1 MQTPI
6 KICELHMT
14 NKKQNK
20 THMKKRILN
29 GLVASVIVLTTL
41 SFATMNK
48 EVNVKESSVTW
59 TGKKVTGSHTG
70 TIQLKSGHFKVED
83 EKLIGGE
90 FVMDMTSILNSDLTG
105 EYKQKLEGHL
115 KSEDFFGVEK
125 YPTAKL
131 IITSV
136 AKKGEGTYGVV
147 ANLTIKNETHPVTFD
162 LDWKENSAS
171 AKLSIDRSKFD
182 VRYGSGSFFD
192 DLGDKTIYDNFDL
205 DVNLKF

>member
-1 MQTPI
+1 
-6 KICELHMT
+6 
-14 NKKQNK
+14 
-20 THMKKRILN
+20 MKKRILN
-29 GLVASVIVLTTL
+29 GLIASVVVLTSL

-59 TGKKVTGSHTG
+59 TGKKVTGTHTG
-70 TIQLKSGHFKVED
+70 TIQLKSGNFKVED

-90 FVMDMTSILNSDLTG
+90 FVMDMTSIENNDLTG
-105 EYKQKLEGHL
+105 EYKGKLEGHL

-136 AKKGEGTYGVV
+136 AKKGDGTYGVV

-162 LDWKENSAS
+162 LDWKENSAL

-205 DVNLKF
+205 EVNLKF

>member
-1 MQTPI
+1 MR
-6 KICELHMT
+6 
-14 NKKQNK
+14 
-20 THMKKRILN
+20 KRILN

-59 TGKKVTGSHTG
+59 TGKKVTGTHTG

-90 FVMDMTSILNSDLTG
+90 FMIDMTTIKNNDLTG
-105 EYKQKLEGHL
+105 EDKGKLEGHL
-115 KSEDFFGVEK
+115 KSEDFFGIEK

-131 IITSV
+131 VITSV
-136 AKKGEGTYGVV
+136 AKKGDETYGVV
-147 ANLTIKNETHPVTFD
+147 ANLTVKNETHPVTFD
-162 LDWKENSAS
+162 LNWKENSAS
-171 AKLSIDRSKFD
+171 AILSIDRSKFD

-205 DVNLKF
+205 EVNLKF

>member
-1 MQTPI
+1 
-6 KICELHMT
+6 
-14 NKKQNK
+14 
-20 THMKKRILN
+20 MKKRILN

-48 EVNVKESSVTW
+48 EVNVKESTVTW
-59 TGKKVTGSHTG
+59 TGKKVTGSHDG
-70 TIQLKSGHFKVED
+70 TIQLQSGHFKVAD
-83 EKLIGGE
+83 DGKLIGGE
-90 FVMDMTSILNSDLTG
+90 FVMDMTSIVNNDLSG
-105 EYKQKLEGHL
+105 ESKGKLEGHL

-147 ANLTIKNETHPVTFD
+147 ANLTIKDKTNPVTFD
-162 LDWKENSAS
+162 LNWKENEAS
-171 AKLSIDRSKFD
+171 TKLSIDRSKFD

-205 DVNLKF
+205 EVNLKF

>member
-1 MQTPI
+1 
-6 KICELHMT
+6 
-14 NKKQNK
+14 
-20 THMKKRILN
+20 MKKRILN
-29 GLVASVIVLTTL
+29 GLVASVIVLSSL

-48 EVNVKESSVTW
+48 EVIVKNSSVTW

-70 TIQLKSGHFKVED
+70 TIQLKSGYFKVED

-90 FVMDMTSILNSDLTG
+90 FVIDMTTINNNDLTG
-105 EYKQKLEGHL
+105 EDKGKLEGHL
-115 KSEDFFGVEK
+115 KSEDFFGIEK

-131 IITSV
+131 IFTSV
-136 AKKGEGTYGVV
+136 AKKGDETYGVV

-171 AKLSIDRSKFD
+171 AKLSIDRTKFD

-192 DLGDKTIYDNFDL
+192 ALGDKTIYDNFDL
-205 DVNLKF
+205 EVNLKF

>member
-1 MQTPI
+1 
-6 KICELHMT
+6 
-14 NKKQNK
+14 
-20 THMKKRILN
+20 MKKRILN

-70 TIQLKSGHFKVED
+70 TIQLKSGHLKVED

-90 FVMDMTSILNSDLTG
+90 FVMDMTSILNSDLSG
-105 EYKQKLEGHL
+105 EYKEKLEGHL

-131 IITSV
+131 VITSV
-136 AKKGEGTYGVV
+136 AKKAEGTYGVV
-147 ANLTIKNETHPVTFD
+147 ADLTIKNETHPVTFD

-171 AKLSIDRSKFD
+171 ANLSVDRSKFD

-205 DVNLKF
+205 EVNLKF

>member
-1 MQTPI
+1 
-6 KICELHMT
+6 
-14 NKKQNK
+14 
-20 THMKKRILN
+20 MKKRILN
-29 GLVASVIVLTTL
+29 GLIASVIVLTSL

-48 EVNVKESSVTW
+48 EVNVKESNVTW

-90 FVMDMTSILNSDLTG
+90 FVMDMASLENNDLTG
-105 EYKQKLEGHL
+105 EYKGKLEGHL

-131 IITSV
+131 IITSL
-136 AKKGEGTYGVV
+136 AKKGDGTYGVV

-205 DVNLKF
+205 EVNLKF

>member
-1 MQTPI
+1 
-6 KICELHMT
+6 
-14 NKKQNK
+14 
-20 THMKKRILN
+20 MKKRILN

-41 SFATMNK
+41 SFASINK

-90 FVMDMTSILNSDLTG
+90 FVMDMTSLLNSDLTG
-105 EYKQKLEGHL
+105 EYKQKLERHL

-125 YPTAKL
+125 YPTSKL

-136 AKKGEGTYGVV
+136 AKKGDETYGVV

-162 LDWKENSAS
+162 LEWKENSAS

-205 DVNLKF
+205 EVNLKF